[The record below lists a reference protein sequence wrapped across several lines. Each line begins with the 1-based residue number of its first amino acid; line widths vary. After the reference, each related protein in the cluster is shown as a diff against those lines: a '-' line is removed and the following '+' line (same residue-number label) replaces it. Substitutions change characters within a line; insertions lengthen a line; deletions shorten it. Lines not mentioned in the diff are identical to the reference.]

1 MALMLGDITV
11 ETTIDLEYYRD
22 DVIGALQPDD
32 IDDALQFLEECWG
45 YTDVDVLGC
54 LLQDMDSDLLIE
66 KLSECL
72 DVSSALTLVERL
84 HEYTIS
90 FSKQRENTK
99 DNHIKDLKD
108 KVDNLLAVCNH
119 TVIKEAEELGNN
131 V

>member
-1 MALMLGDITV
+1 MLGDITV
-11 ETTIDLEYYRD
+11 EYTIDLEDYRD
-22 DVIGALQPDD
+22 DVLEAMQPDC
-32 IDDALQFLEECWG
+32 IEEALHYLEEWWG
-45 YTDVDVLGC
+45 FTDVDLLGC

-84 HEYTIS
+84 HKYTLS

>member
-1 MALMLGDITV
+1 MLGDITV
-11 ETTIDLEYYRD
+11 EYTIDLEDYRD
-22 DVIGALQPDD
+22 DVLEAMQPDD
-32 IDDALQFLEECWG
+32 IEDALEYLQEWWG
-45 YTDVDVLGC
+45 FTEVDVLGC

>member
-1 MALMLGDITV
+1 MLGDITI
-11 ETTIDLEYYRD
+11 ETTIDLENYRD
-22 DVIGALQPDD
+22 EVLDAMQPDD
-32 IDDALQFLEECWG
+32 IEDALEYLKEWWG
-45 YTDVDVLGC
+45 FTEVDVLGC
-54 LLQDMDSDLLIE
+54 LLQDMDGYLLME

-72 DVSSALTLVERL
+72 DFSSALTLVERL
-84 HEYTIS
+84 HEYNIS
-90 FSKQRENTK
+90 SSKQRENTK

>member
-1 MALMLGDITV
+1 MLGYITV
-11 ETTIDLEYYRD
+11 ETTIDLENYRD
-22 DVIGALQPDD
+22 DVLEAMQPDD
-32 IDDALQFLEECWG
+32 IQDALEYLENWWG
-45 YTDVDVLGC
+45 FTDVDVLGC

-66 KLSECL
+66 KLSQCL

-119 TVIKEAEELGNN
+119 SVIKEAEELRDD

>member
-1 MALMLGDITV
+1 MLGDITV
-11 ETTIDLEYYRD
+11 ETTIDLEDYRD
-22 DVIGALQPDD
+22 EVLDALQPDD
-32 IDDALQFLEECWG
+32 IEDALEYLQEWWG
-45 YTDVDVLGC
+45 FTEVDVLGC

>member
-1 MALMLGDITV
+1 MLGDITV
-11 ETTIDLEYYRD
+11 EVPVDLEDYRD
-22 DVIGALQPDD
+22 DVIDALQPDD
-32 IDDALQFLEECWG
+32 IDDALECLEYWWG
-45 YTDVDVLGC
+45 FTDVDVLGC

-66 KLSECL
+66 KLSQCL

-90 FSKQRENTK
+90 FSKSRENTK

-108 KVDNLLAVCNH
+108 RVDDLLAVCNH
-119 TVIKEAEELGNN
+119 SVIKEAEELRNN

>member
-1 MALMLGDITV
+1 MLCDITV
-11 ETTIDLEYYRD
+11 EATVDLEYYRD
-22 DVIGALQPDD
+22 DVIDALQPDD
-32 IDDALQFLEECWG
+32 IDDALECLENWWG

-54 LLQDMDSDLLIE
+54 LLQDMDSNLLMG

-90 FSKQRENTK
+90 FSKQREQAQN
-99 DNHIKDLKD
+99 NQIQDLTRR
-108 KVDNLLAVCNH
+108 VGEVVAQ
-119 TVIKEAEELGNN
+119 IREEKHH

>member
-1 MALMLGDITV
+1 MLGDITV
-11 ETTIDLEYYRD
+11 ETTIDLENYRD
-22 DVIGALQPDD
+22 EVLDAMQPDD
-32 IDDALQFLEECWG
+32 IEDALEYLKEWWG
-45 YTDVDVLGC
+45 FTEVDVLGC
-54 LLQDMDSDLLIE
+54 LLEDMDSDLLID

-99 DNHIKDLKD
+99 NNHIKDLED
-108 KVDNLLAVCNH
+108 KLDNLLAVCNH

>member
-1 MALMLGDITV
+1 MLGDITV
-11 ETTIDLEYYRD
+11 EATVDLEYYRD
-22 DVIGALQPDD
+22 DVIDALQPDD
-32 IDDALQFLEECWG
+32 VEDAVQYLEEWWG
-45 YTDVDVLGC
+45 FTDVDLLGC
-54 LLQDMDSDLLIE
+54 LLQDMDSDLLMK

-72 DVSSALTLVERL
+72 DVSSALTLVESL
-84 HEYTIS
+84 HEYTLS

-99 DNHIKDLKD
+99 DNHIKDLED